1 MEIAEPEVMDCQK
14 EMFSLPEE
22 AAYLN
27 VAYQCPFMNHI
38 EEIGIRSLRKK
49 MFPTH
54 ITRED
59 FFNPV
64 AKLKA
69 SFSDLVNAGDPERIA
84 VLASVSYGLSSVT
97 KNIPAQAGHNVVLIH
112 EQFPSNYYPWKRLTD
127 ETGAELREIDSPIS
141 GEGRGD
147 SWNQA
152 MINAIDEN
160 TIAVAMPNVHWA
172 DGTKFD
178 LKAIGEKAR
187 TVGAYFIIDGTQSV
201 GALPFDIQEL
211 KPDALICAGYKWLM
225 GPYGIALGY
234 FGPRFDNGTPIEENW
249 INRKNS
255 DQFEKLVKYTSD
267 YQPKAARY
275 NVGENSNF
283 ILVPMM
289 NAAIQQ
295 LSKWGVQNIQDYCQ
309 ALQEPFLNELRS
321 LGCTL
326 ENPKNRSYHLFGIR
340 LPEGIDEIKLKD
352 DLAARNVFVSI
363 RGDSV
368 RVAPHVYNEAKD
380 FEMLIGALRANL

>member
-1 MEIAEPEVMDCQK
+1 MEE
-14 EMFSLPEE
+14 
-22 AAYLN
+22 
-27 VAYQCPFMNHI
+27 
-38 EEIGIRSLRKK
+38 R
-49 MFPTH
+49 
-54 ITRED
+54 
-59 FFNPV
+59 
-64 AKLKA
+64 LK
-69 SFSDLVNAGDPERIA
+69 
-84 VLASVSYGLSSVT
+84 T
-97 KNIPAQAGHNVVLIH
+97 
-112 EQFPSNYYPWKRLTD
+112 
-127 ETGAELREIDSPIS
+127 
-141 GEGRGD
+141 
-147 SWNQA
+147 
-152 MINAIDEN
+152 AI
-160 TIAVAMPNVHWA
+160 
-172 DGTKFD
+172 F
-178 LKAIGEKAR
+178 AIK
-187 TVGAYFIIDGTQSV
+187 
-201 GALPFDIQEL
+201 
-211 KPDALICAGYKWLM
+211 
-225 GPYGIALGY
+225 
-234 FGPRFDNGTPIEENW
+234 NGTPIEENW